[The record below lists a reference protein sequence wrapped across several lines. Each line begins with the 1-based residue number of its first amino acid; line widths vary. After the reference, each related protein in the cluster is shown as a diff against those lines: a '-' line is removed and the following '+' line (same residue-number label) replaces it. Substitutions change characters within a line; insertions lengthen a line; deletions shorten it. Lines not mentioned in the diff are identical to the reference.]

1 MDSKDTGCGK
11 ISVRVT
17 QIMPPKRVPE
27 SVHRKSAADYIL
39 HYLQKSEGPPPT
51 HWMMITF
58 YEKVLSLASPIDES
72 T

>member
-11 ISVRVT
+11 ISFRVT
-17 QIMPPKRVPE
+17 QIMPPKRVPD

-39 HYLQKSEGPPPT
+39 HYLQKSEGPPT
-51 HWMMITF
+51 HWMTITV
-58 YEKVLSLASPIDES
+58 YENLSLVSPIDES